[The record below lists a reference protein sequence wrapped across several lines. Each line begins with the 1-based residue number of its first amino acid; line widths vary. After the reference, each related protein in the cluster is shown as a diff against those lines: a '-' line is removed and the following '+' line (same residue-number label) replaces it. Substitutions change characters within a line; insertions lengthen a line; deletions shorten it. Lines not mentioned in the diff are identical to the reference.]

1 MVINVQQ
8 CITMRVLIYFFPHFY
23 LILLKTSY
31 GYVFIMLQNREM
43 NGELFHSRSI
53 LFATAVVRGI
63 AVKGD
68 QSLECMD
75 QNKCNYVKN
84 MVFPN

>member
-1 MVINVQQ
+1 MEN
-8 CITMRVLIYFFPHFY
+8 YFIP
-23 LILLKTSY
+23 
-31 GYVFIMLQNREM
+31 
-43 NGELFHSRSI
+43 GE
-53 LFATAVVRGI
+53 FATAVVRGI